1 MINPVYQT
9 KLGKIYCGDSLQI
22 MKTINNDS
30 IDLIIT
36 SPPYA
41 ILDSKSYGNPDQSEY
56 NDWLIQFIHEFKRII
71 KSNGSIIINIGGS
84 WNKNSPTRSL
94 YNYKLLIRICEEVG
108 LYLAQDIFWFNPS
121 RFTTTEYAL
130 RRKIRLKDAIEYIWW
145 FSKTKSPK
153 SDCNKVLLE
162 YSDHF
167 KKTLK
172 FDLAER
178 WSTMSYSGLDIHSEN
193 LRDNG
198 GALPMNM
205 IYCANADSQDKYF
218 KACKENGINSHP
230 ARFPK
235 QIPAFFISMLTD
247 PNDLIYDPFGGSMTT
262 GFAAEQLQRKWICS
276 ELSME
281 YIQGGILRFETPN
294 EVKQEKGIFD

>member
-1 MINPVYQT
+1 MREPVFST
-9 KLGKIYCGDSLQI
+9 NLGKVYCGDSLQVLNDI
-22 MKTINNDS
+22 ESDS

-41 ILDSKSYGNPDQSEY
+41 LQDKKAYGNPSQDEY
-56 NDWLIQFIHEFKRII
+56 VNWFLQFIPHFKRII
-71 KSNGSIIINIGGS
+71 KDTGSIIINIGGS

-94 YNYKLLIRICEEVG
+94 YNYRLLLRICDEHQ
-108 LYLAQDIFWFNPS
+108 LHLIQDIFWFNPS

-130 RRKIRLKDAIEYIWW
+130 RRKIRLKDAIEYVWW
-145 FSKTKSPK
+145 FGKAENPK
-153 SDCNKVLLE
+153 SDANKVLLE

-178 WSTMSYSGLDIHSEN
+178 WSIMSYSGLDIASDN
-193 LRDNG
+193 LKDNG

-205 IYCANADSQDKYF
+205 LFCTNADSQDPYF
-218 KACKENGINSHP
+218 LACKEKGITPHP

-235 QIPAFFISMLTD
+235 QIPAFFISMLTE
-247 PNDLIYDPFGGSMTT
+247 PNDIVLDPFGGSLTT
-262 GFAAEQLQRKWICS
+262 GYICEQLNRRWINI

-281 YIQGGILRFETPN
+281 YIRGGILRFTN
-294 EVKQEKGIFD
+294 KQENKDEKGIF